1 MFDSAG
7 VHVVATAFTSSSR
20 RRPDVPDPTRRRIP
34 AVARRAAQHGL
45 VLAAVSVTVLL
56 CATALAA
63 LAALAGSS
71 VQAGAVR
78 RLAADP
84 NAQVNINA
92 AYRAGGMAVADRDVR
107 AAAERVFAGVPRRT
121 YVGLLGTSPVSVT
134 GIDGVIGPPRG
145 PGGSGLHPVAVQDG
159 GRFGQLVAGRWP
171 AGTADAPAGAFTSL
185 PDVPVAT
192 GSTAPVDTAVPDA
205 LAKRLGI
212 RPGSSLRV
220 QDAFSRPMTLR
231 VTGVFRATGAVG
243 FWPAMAGDLT
253 EGETADQDLLVVSA
267 SALNGSAVLNGHLT
281 AHWSVQPDLS
291 RLDADSLAGL
301 HDRLRAFSGSQS
313 GVSVFGGRRPSLD
326 DLTVASGLPGAIDDL
341 TVPTVAARSSLYLPS
356 VLLAVLAL
364 ATLVL
369 AARQLTERRRDEL
382 ALQQARGAGTLRL
395 LRGATAEWALTG
407 VPAAV
412 AAPFLAGLLHP
423 GTRGADAWAAVG
435 LTLLVHAAAV
445 LLPVLPSARSRP
457 ARGARAAAAQRLGA
471 DLALL
476 AVATLGYLELRR
488 HHSLIAD
495 VGTGSASADPVLVL
509 VPTLVAGAAALLLL
523 RLLPLTSLLL
533 DAFGRRSRGLVL
545 ALAGWQLSRR
555 AARNAGPVVLMCLA
569 VSVSA
574 FATTALACLGGLAS
588 EQAAFTVGADVRI
601 DPSADDG
608 YPSAVLA
615 SAYRALPGVTS
626 VTPVTRSTVNLPGG
640 ATEDLVGTIGGP
652 APRTP
657 SPVVPGIRLPG
668 RPTALLLDERLLS
681 DGNRVAPSLELT
693 VQDASGLVSVVSA
706 RLPTADGARHT
717 VVVPLGVAL
726 SGGHPRAYPLTVTA
740 VSVLP
745 QPNVRPSR
753 LDLDLMRIGARGTTD
768 TADTSDTWVP
778 QLPGGQAWS
787 DGTDHAADSTEGA
800 CKGKL
805 TDTYN
810 PGTPGVC
817 AIVPGGSAV
826 LRTTVSTG
834 IRPSQAISDAF
845 GGLSD
850 SDYATQP
857 GSQVRLVAGPAGGP
871 APLPVRADTSTLR
884 AARLHMGSTTTLD
897 LGGGRITARI
907 VGSVDSPPGLGR
919 GQGHLIA
926 DQRQLATA
934 LTLAGADRQD
944 PAFWW
949 LNSTDSERTA
959 IAAEAQP
966 ALGGVTTTA
975 RTAASLQ
982 ADPFRAGLRRVLE
995 LVRYLAPGFAV
1006 IAFTVHA
1013 VVSTRQ
1019 RRKEFALLRA
1029 IGVRA
1034 TSLSALLGAEQ
1045 VGLAL
1050 FAVVPGAL
1058 MGMALASAVLPLV
1071 TVDDSGE
1078 APYPPLPQVI
1088 PWGTVALTAVA
1099 TALAISV
1106 VVLGLARLLARV
1118 DLVRVLRAGEDR

>member
-1 MFDSAG
+1 M
-7 VHVVATAFTSSSR
+7 
-20 RRPDVPDPTRRRIP
+20 
-34 AVARRAAQHGL
+34 
-45 VLAAVSVTVLL
+45 LAAVAVTVLL

-84 NAQVNINA
+84 NAQVNVNA
-92 AYRAGGMAVADRDVR
+92 SYRAGGMAATDRDVR
-107 AAAERVFAGVPRRT
+107 AAADRVFAGVPQRT

-134 GIDGVIGPPRG
+134 GIDGVAGPPPG

-192 GSTAPVDTAVPDA
+192 GSTAPVDAAVPDA
-205 LAKRLGI
+205 LAKRLDI

-220 QDAFSRPMTLR
+220 QDAFNRPMTLR
-231 VTGVFRATGAVG
+231 ITGVYRATGAVG

-253 EGETADQDLLVVSA
+253 QGQTADQDLLLVSA

-313 GVSVFGGRRPSLD
+313 AVSVFGGRQPSLA

-395 LRGATAEWALTG
+395 LRGAAAEWALTG

-445 LLPVLPSARSRP
+445 LLPVLPSSRSRP

-545 ALAGWQLSRR
+545 PLAGWQLSRR

-588 EQAAFTVGADVRI
+588 EEAAFTVGAEVRI

-608 YPSAVLA
+608 YPSAVLGA
-615 SAYRALPGVTS
+615 AYRALPGVTS
-626 VTPVTRSTVNLPGG
+626 VTPVTRATVNLPGG

-657 SPVVPGIRLPG
+657 APVVPGIPIPG
-668 RPTALLLDERLLS
+668 RPTALLLDERLRS

-706 RLPTADGARHT
+706 RLPAADGARHT
-717 VVVPLGVAL
+717 VVVPLDVAL

-740 VSVLP
+740 VGVLP
-745 QPNVRPSR
+745 QPNVRPAR
-753 LDLDLMRIGARGTTD
+753 LDLDLIRVGARETKN
-768 TADTSDTWVP
+768 TADTWVS

-787 DGTDHAADSTEGA
+787 DGTDHAADATEGA

-805 TDTYN
+805 TDSYN
-810 PGTPGVC
+810 PGMPGVC

-834 IRPSQAISDAF
+834 IRPSQAISDSL

-850 SDYATQP
+850 SDYATRP
-857 GSQVRLVAGPAGGP
+857 GGQVRLVAGPAGGP
-871 APLPVRADTSTLR
+871 APLPVRADTSTLD
-884 AARLHMGSTTTLD
+884 AARLHVGSTTTLD
-897 LGGGRITARI
+897 LGAGRITAKI
-907 VGSVDSPPGLGR
+907 VGRVDSPPGLGR

-934 LTLAGADRQD
+934 LTLAGADQQD

-949 LNSTDSERTA
+949 IGSTDSARTA
-959 IAAEAQP
+959 TAAEAQP

-1034 TSLSALLGAEQ
+1034 RGLSALLGAEQ

-1088 PWGTVALTAVA
+1088 PWGTVTLTAVA
-1099 TALAISV
+1099 TALAISA